1 MIGEVVGE
9 GRAGGEASDKRMG
22 MRASSFGVRRGR

>member
-1 MIGEVVGE
+1 MIREVVEE

-22 MRASSFGVRRGR
+22 LRVSPFEVRRGR